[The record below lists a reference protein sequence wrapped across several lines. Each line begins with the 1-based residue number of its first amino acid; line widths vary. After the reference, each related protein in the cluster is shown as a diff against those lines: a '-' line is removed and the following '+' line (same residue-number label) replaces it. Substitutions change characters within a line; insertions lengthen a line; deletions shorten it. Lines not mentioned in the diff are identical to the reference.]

1 MCEKIERLF
10 DGLAVSAMRPTE
22 RKWSERLRTSY
33 VQHGH
38 LSPRQYQVLRD
49 IHHRRCSSSSDRFCS
64 RGSGF
69 AYSEGSSFGSR
80 NKRRSESW

>member
-10 DGLAVSAMRPTE
+10 DGLALSAMRPTE

-49 IHHRRCSSSSDRFCS
+49 IHHRRCAASYESSMSSGKIRS
-64 RGSGF
+64 I
-69 AYSEGSSFGSR
+69 
-80 NKRRSESW
+80 NKRRLS